1 MAKTEKYELLPA
13 FEDREK
19 EKRFRAARD
28 TIITFEARERHG
40 IGMQKEKTLHAVLK
54 CTEEPDPDRQEIPI
68 GSYIADILTEDQRI
82 IEIQTANMNAM
93 RDKLASF
100 LPLYPVKIVY
110 PIPYRKWVTWI
121 DPETGEL
128 TVRNKSTR
136 KGSFY
141 QAFRELYKIRPFLA
155 DPHLSIDLLLL
166 DMEEYR
172 LQDGWS
178 RDKKR
183 GSHRYDRVPVSIVS
197 EILLERPEDYMI
209 FLPPSLPEP
218 FDSKNFAACAGIK
231 GDMSSTILLMLTELG
246 VAERIGKKGRS
257 YLYRVREDDGEQAT
271 EQEKADTKA

>member
-19 EKRFRAARD
+19 EKRFRAAKD
-28 TIITFEARERHG
+28 TIITFEARDRHG

-141 QAFRELYKIRPFLA
+141 QAFRELYKIRPFLT

-183 GSHRYDRVPVSIVS
+183 GSFSSGALRFQNLCFLRRHKGGYVLHHPSYADRAGGGG
-197 EILLERPEDYMI
+197 EDWQKGQV
-209 FLPPSLPEP
+209 LPLQ
-218 FDSKNFAACAGIK
+218 
-231 GDMSSTILLMLTELG
+231 
-246 VAERIGKKGRS
+246 GKRG
-257 YLYRVREDDGEQAT
+257 
-271 EQEKADTKA
+271 

>member
-1 MAKTEKYELLPA
+1 MAKAKKYELLPA
-13 FEDREK
+13 FEDRIK

-28 TIITFEARERHG
+28 RVITFEARERHG

-54 CTEEPDPDRQEIPI
+54 YTEEPDPDFQEILV
-68 GSYIADILTEDQRI
+68 GSYIADIFTADRRI

-93 RDKLASF
+93 RDKLSCF

-110 PIPYRKWVTWI
+110 PIPYQKWVTWI
-121 DPETGEL
+121 DPDTGEL

-141 QAFRELYKIRPFLA
+141 QAFRELYKIRPFLS
-155 DPHLSIDLLLL
+155 DPNLSIDLVLL

-172 LQDGWS
+172 VQDGWS
-178 RDKKR
+178 RDRKR
-183 GSHRYDRVPVSIVS
+183 GSHRYDRIPVAIVS

-209 FLPPSLPEP
+209 FLPPDLPEP
-218 FDSKNFAACAGIK
+218 FDSRTFASCAGIK

-246 VAERIGKKGRS
+246 VAERIGRKGRS
-257 YLYRVREDDGEQAT
+257 YLYRVRETGT
-271 EQEKADTKA
+271 EEAEE

>member
-1 MAKTEKYELLPA
+1 
-13 FEDREK
+13 
-19 EKRFRAARD
+19 
-28 TIITFEARERHG
+28 
-40 IGMQKEKTLHAVLK
+40 MQKEKTRHAVLK
-54 CTEEPDPDRQEIPI
+54 AYEDPDEDHHEIPI
-68 GSYIADILTEDQRI
+68 GNYIADIYCRETESI
-82 IEIQTANMNAM
+82 TEIQTANMNAM
-93 RDKLASF
+93 RDKLTSF

-141 QAFRELYKIRPFLA
+141 QAFRELYKIRPFLT
-155 DPHLSIDLLLL
+155 DHHLSIDLILL

-209 FLPPSLPEP
+209 FLPPDLPEP
-218 FDSKNFAACAGIK
+218 FDSKTFAACAGIR

-257 YLYRVREDDGEQAT
+257 YLYRVRENEGEQTT
-271 EQEKADTKA
+271 EQEKADSDNVQKDNVQSTKILKNGQIYIMYEGKMYDVQGRRIE